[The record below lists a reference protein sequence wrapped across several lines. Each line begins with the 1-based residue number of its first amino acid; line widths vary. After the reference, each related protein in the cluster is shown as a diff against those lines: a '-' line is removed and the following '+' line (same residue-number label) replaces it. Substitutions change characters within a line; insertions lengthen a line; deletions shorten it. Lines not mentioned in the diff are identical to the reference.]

1 MWKRPA
7 RLDVSASAIKSARR
21 VFEVLEEFDRLQRP
35 LTLKEIADGLAYP
48 TSSAQALLKSLVVL
62 GYLEYDR
69 PSRTY
74 LPTMRIAAVGRWVA
88 EGLFGNQQGWGE
100 VLPVMRGLRDET
112 GETVML
118 GVRSDLFAH
127 YVHVVRGEDAPLTTA
142 PAPGSVRPLGRCGI
156 GRLLLS
162 ALPDAEIDLIVRRIN
177 IAEPGARLDVT
188 ELMDDIAEIRHRRHV
203 FSRHLFAEGTGAI
216 AVLAPEG
223 PHGRRMALGVGGP
236 VERLESQYEA
246 HLARLRAA
254 AGSLTGRS

>member
-1 MWKRPA
+1 MWKHCA
-7 RLDVSASAIKSARR
+7 RLDVSASAVKSARR
-21 VFEVLEEFDRLQRP
+21 VFEVLEEFDRLRRP
-35 LTLKEIADGLAYP
+35 LTLKEISDGLAYP

-88 EGLFGNQQGWGE
+88 EDLFGEGE
-100 VLPVMRGLRDET
+100 VLPVMRALRDET

-127 YVHVVRGEDAPLTTA
+127 YVHVVRGEDAPLTSA

-177 IAEPGARLDVT
+177 IAEPGARL
-188 ELMDDIAEIRHRRHV
+188 
-203 FSRHLFAEGTGAI
+203 
-216 AVLAPEG
+216 
-223 PHGRRMALGVGGP
+223 
-236 VERLESQYEA
+236 
-246 HLARLRAA
+246 
-254 AGSLTGRS
+254 

>member
-1 MWKRPA
+1 M
-7 RLDVSASAIKSARR
+7 SASAIKSARR
-21 VFEVLEEFDRLQRP
+21 VLEVLEEFDRLRRP

-88 EGLFGNQQGWGE
+88 EGLFGEGD
-100 VLPVMRGLRDET
+100 VLPVMRALRDET
-112 GETVML
+112 GETVIL

-127 YVHVVRGEDAPLTTA
+127 YVHVVRGEDAPITSA

-162 ALPDAEIDLIVRRIN
+162 ALPDGEIDLIVRRIN
-177 IAEPGARLDVT
+177 VAEPGARLDLA

-223 PHGRRMALGVGGP
+223 PHGRRMALGIGGP
-236 VERLESQYEA
+236 VARLEANYED

-254 AGSLTGRS
+254 AGAISGRR

>member
-1 MWKRPA
+1 M
-7 RLDVSASAIKSARR
+7 SASAIKSARR
-21 VFEVLEEFDRLQRP
+21 VFEVLEEFDRLRRP
-35 LTLKEIADGLAYP
+35 LTLKEVADGLAYP

-88 EGLFGNQQGWGE
+88 EDLFGEAE
-100 VLPVMRGLRDET
+100 VLPVMRALRDET
-112 GETVML
+112 GETVIL

-127 YVHVVRGEDAPLTTA
+127 YVHVVRGEDAPITSA

-162 ALPDAEIDLIVRRIN
+162 GLADAEIDLIVRRIN
-177 IAEPGARLDVT
+177 IAEPQARLDLA
-188 ELMDDIAEIRHRRHV
+188 ELMDDIAAIRHRRHV

-216 AVLAPEG
+216 AVLAPG
-223 PHGRRMALGVGGP
+223 GRHGRRMALGVGGP
-236 VERLESQYEA
+236 VARLEAHYDE

-254 AGSLTGRS
+254 AESLSGRD